1 MGTLLIRNARL
12 VNEGRIV
19 DADLLARQG
28 RIDKIASSIDASA
41 DEEIDAA
48 GQWLLPGMID
58 DQVHFREP
66 GLTHKGC
73 IATESAAAVAG
84 GITSFMDMP
93 NTKPPTLSM
102 TAVADKKAIA
112 ARDSRANYAFHF
124 GVSND
129 NLAAVAAVDPRE
141 VAGIKVFMGA
151 STGNMLVDDPAVLE
165 RLFACAPT
173 ILIAHCEDTPSIAVN
188 EEKWRKTHG
197 DAVPFSA
204 HPLIRDAEACYQSSA
219 LAVSLAKRHGTRLHV
234 LHISTASELELFE
247 DKLLADKH
255 ITAEVCVH
263 HLLFDE
269 RDYARLGSHL
279 KCNPAVKSQ
288 SDRDALR
295 AALNGNR
302 LDVIG
307 TDHAPH
313 TREEKAGRY
322 FQVPAGLPLAQHALP
337 GLMGLVHDGVIDLQ
351 TLVAKTSHRVADL
364 FQIAGR
370 GYLREGYWADLV
382 LIGDRDPSAPDDPI
396 LSRCGWSPFAG
407 RRFRSQ
413 VTTTVVSGQLAW
425 HNGQLRP
432 ACRGRALSFARN
444 FSG

>member
-1 MGTLLIRNARL
+1 MTTLLIRNARL
-12 VNEGRIV
+12 VNEGQIFE
-19 DADLLARQG
+19 ADLLVRNG
-28 RIDKIASSIDASA
+28 RIDKIAPSIDICA

-93 NTKPPTLSM
+93 NTRPPTLSM
-102 TAVADKKAIA
+102 AALAEKKAIA
-112 ARDSRANYAFHF
+112 AHDSLANYAFHF

-129 NLAAVAAVDPRE
+129 NLDVVAAVDPRE
-141 VAGIKVFMGA
+141 IAGIKVFMGA
-151 STGNMLVDDPAVLE
+151 STGNMLVNDPIVLE

-173 ILIAHCEDTPSIAVN
+173 ILLAHCEDSASVTVN
-188 EEKWRKTHG
+188 EEKWRKNHG
-197 DAVPFSA
+197 EVVPFWA
-204 HPLIRDAEACYQSSA
+204 HPLIRDAEVCYRSSS
-219 LAVSLAKRHGTRLHV
+219 LAVELAKKHGTRLHV
-234 LHISTASELELFE
+234 LHVSSARELELFE
-247 DKLLADKH
+247 NMPLADKR

-263 HLLFDE
+263 HLLFDD
-269 RDYARLGSHL
+269 RDYTRLGSHL
-279 KCNPAVKSQ
+279 KCNPAIKSVA
-288 SDRDALR
+288 DRDALR
-295 AALNGNR
+295 TALNSNR

-313 TREEKAGRY
+313 TLEEKAGSY
-322 FQVPAGLPLAQHALP
+322 FQAPAGLPLAQHALP
-337 GLMGLVHDGVIDLQ
+337 GLMGLMHDGIIDLP

-364 FQIAGR
+364 FQIAER

-382 LIGDRDPSAPDDPI
+382 LIGDRDLNAPDDPI
-396 LSRCGWSPFAG
+396 LSRCGWSPFVG
-407 RRFRSQ
+407 RRFRSR
-413 VTTTVVSGQLAW
+413 VVTTVVSGQIAW
-425 HNGQLRP
+425 HEGQLRP
-432 ACRGRALSFARN
+432 DCRGQALKFLRK

>member
-1 MGTLLIRNARL
+1 MTTLLIRNARL
-12 VNEGRIV
+12 INEGQIV
-19 DADLLARQG
+19 EADLRVRHG
-28 RIDKIASSIDASA
+28 RIDKIAASIDATA

-73 IATESAAAVAG
+73 IASESAAAVAG

-93 NTKPPTLSM
+93 NTRPPTLSM
-102 TAVADKKAIA
+102 AAVAEKKAIA
-112 ARDSRANYAFHF
+112 ARDSLANYAFHF
-124 GVSND
+124 GVAND
-129 NLAAVAAVDPRE
+129 NLDAVAAVDPRE

-173 ILIAHCEDTPSIAVN
+173 LLLAHCEDTPSIAVN
-188 EEKWRKTHG
+188 EEKWRKMHG

-204 HPLIRDAEACYQSSA
+204 HPWIRDAEACYRSSSLAVA
-219 LAVSLAKRHGTRLHV
+219 LAQKHGTRLHV
-234 LHISTASELELFE
+234 LHISTARELELFA
-247 DKLLADKH
+247 DLPLADKR
-255 ITAEVCVH
+255 ISAEVCAH
-263 HLLFDE
+263 HLLFDD

-279 KCNPAVKSQ
+279 KCNPAVKTQ
-288 SDRDALR
+288 ADRDALR
-295 AALNGNR
+295 AALNSHR

-313 TREEKAGRY
+313 TLEEKAGRY
-322 FQVPAGLPLAQHALP
+322 FQAPAGLPLAQHALP
-337 GLMGLVHDGVIDLQ
+337 GLMGLVHDGIIDLP

-364 FQIAGR
+364 FRIVER

-382 LIGDRDPSAPDDPI
+382 LIGDRDVDAPDDPL

-407 RRFRSQ
+407 RRFRSR
-413 VTTTVVSGQLAW
+413 VATTVVSGRIAW
-425 HNGQLRP
+425 HAGQLRSD
-432 ACRGRALSFARN
+432 CRGRALAFLPDIA
-444 FSG
+444 G

>member
-1 MGTLLIRNARL
+1 MSTLLIRNARL
-12 VNEGRIV
+12 VNEGNIF
-19 DADLLARQG
+19 DADLLVRHG
-28 RIDKIASSIDASA
+28 RIDKIATSIAATA

-73 IATESAAAVAG
+73 IASESAAAVAG
-84 GITSFMDMP
+84 GITSFMEMP
-93 NTKPPTLSM
+93 NTRPATLSLAALAEK
-102 TAVADKKAIA
+102 TLIA
-112 ARDSRANYAFHF
+112 ARESRANYAFHF
-124 GVSND
+124 GVSHD
-129 NLAAVAAVDPRE
+129 NLDVVAALDPRE
-141 VAGIKVFMGA
+141 VGGIKVFMGA
-151 STGNMLVDDPAVLE
+151 STGNLLVDDPAVLE

-173 ILIAHCEDTPSIAVN
+173 LVITHCEDTPSITVN

-197 DAVPFSA
+197 DAVPFAA
-204 HPLIRDAEACYQSSA
+204 HPLIRDAEACYKSSSLAVA
-219 LAVSLAKRHGTRLHV
+219 LAKKHATRLHV
-234 LHISTASELELFE
+234 LHISTARELELFE
-247 DKLLADKH
+247 DKPLAAKH

-263 HLLFDE
+263 HLLFDD

-288 SDRDALR
+288 ADRDALR
-295 AALNGNR
+295 AALNSHR

-313 TREEKAGRY
+313 TREEKAAHY
-322 FQVPAGLPLAQHALP
+322 FQAPAGLPLVQHALP
-337 GLMGLVHDGVIDLQ
+337 GLMGLVHDGVIDLP

-364 FQIAGR
+364 FAIAER

-382 LIGDRDPSAPDDPI
+382 LLGDREFDTPEDPI

-413 VTTTVVSGQLAW
+413 VATTIVSGQIAW
-425 HNGQLRP
+425 HSGQLRP
-432 ACRGRALSFARN
+432 NCRGRSLVFLR
-444 FSG
+444 

>member
-1 MGTLLIRNARL
+1 MPSLLIRNARL
-12 VNEGRIV
+12 VNEGQFFES
-19 DADLLARQG
+19 DLLVRAG
-28 RIDKIASSIDASA
+28 RIDKIATSITDSA
-41 DEEIDAA
+41 DQEIDAA
-48 GQWLLPGMID
+48 GAWLLPGMID

-93 NTKPPTLSM
+93 NTKPPTLSL
-102 TAVADKKAIA
+102 AALADKKAIA
-112 ARDSRANYAFHF
+112 ARESRANYAFHF
-124 GVSND
+124 GVAND
-129 NLAAVAAVDPRE
+129 NLDVVAALDPRD

-173 ILIAHCEDTPSIAVN
+173 ILITHCEDTPSITVN

-197 DAVPFSA
+197 DTVPFSA
-204 HPLIRDAEACYQSSA
+204 HPLIRDAEACYKSSSLAVA
-219 LAVSLAKRHGTRLHV
+219 LAKKHGTRLHV
-234 LHISTASELELFE
+234 LHISTARELELFA
-247 DKLLADKH
+247 DLPLADKH

-263 HLLFDE
+263 HLLFDD
-269 RDYARLGSHL
+269 RDYAHLGSHL
-279 KCNPAVKSQ
+279 KCNPAVKTQ
-288 SDRDALR
+288 ADRDALR
-295 AALNGNR
+295 AALNSQR

-313 TREEKAGRY
+313 TQEEKAGNY
-322 FQVPAGLPLAQHALP
+322 FQAPSGLPLVQHALP
-337 GLMGLVHDGVIDLQ
+337 GLMGLVHDGVIDLP

-364 FQIAGR
+364 FAIAER

-382 LIGDRDPSAPDDPI
+382 LIGERDFDAPDDPI

-413 VTTTVVSGQLAW
+413 VLTTVVSGQLAW
-425 HNGQLRP
+425 HRGQLQPR
-432 ACRGRALSFARN
+432 CQGQALAFLR
-444 FSG
+444 

>member
-1 MGTLLIRNARL
+1 MTTLLIRNARL
-12 VNEGRIV
+12 VNEGRIFES
-19 DADLLARQG
+19 DLLVRAG
-28 RIDKIASSIDASA
+28 RIDKIAAHIDARA
-41 DEEIDAA
+41 DQEIDAA
-48 GQWLLPGMID
+48 GAWLLPGMID

-93 NTKPPTLSM
+93 NTKPPTLSLAALAEK
-102 TAVADKKAIA
+102 TLIA
-112 ARDSRANYAFHF
+112 ARESRANYAFHF
-124 GVSND
+124 GVAND
-129 NLAAVAAVDPRE
+129 NLDAVAALDPCS

-151 STGNMLVDDPAVLE
+151 STGNLLVDDPAVLE

-173 ILIAHCEDTPSIAVN
+173 LLLTHCEDTPSITVN

-204 HPLIRDAEACYQSSA
+204 HPLIRDAEACYQSSSLAVA
-219 LAVSLAKRHGTRLHV
+219 LAKKHGTRLHV
-234 LHISTASELELFE
+234 LHISTARELELFA
-247 DKLLADKH
+247 DQPLADKR
-255 ITAEVCVH
+255 ITAEVCAH
-263 HLLFDE
+263 HLLFDD
-269 RDYARLGSHL
+269 RDYPRLGSHL
-279 KCNPAVKSQ
+279 KCNPAVKTQ
-288 SDRDALR
+288 TDRDALR
-295 AALNGNR
+295 AALNSHR

-313 TREEKAGRY
+313 TLAEKAGNY
-322 FQVPAGLPLAQHALP
+322 FQAPSGLPLVQHALP
-337 GLMGLVHDGVIDLQ
+337 GLMGLVHDGVIDLP

-364 FQIAGR
+364 FAIVER

-382 LIGDRDPSAPDDPI
+382 LIGERDFAAPDDPI

-413 VTTTVVSGQLAW
+413 VLTTVVSGQLAW
-425 HNGQLRP
+425 HRGQLQPR
-432 ACRGRALSFARN
+432 CRGRALAFLR
-444 FSG
+444 

>member
-1 MGTLLIRNARL
+1 MSTLLIRNARL
-12 VNEGRIV
+12 VNEGQIV
-19 DADLLARQG
+19 DGDLLVRDG
-28 RIDKIASSIDASA
+28 RIDRIAPSIDIRC

-73 IATESAAAVAG
+73 IASESAAAVAG

-102 TAVADKKAIA
+102 AALADKKAIA
-112 ARDSRANYAFHF
+112 ARDALANYAFHF

-129 NLAAVAAVDPRE
+129 NLDAVADLDPRE

-151 STGNMLVDDPAVLE
+151 STGNMLADDPAVLE

-173 ILIAHCEDTPSIAVN
+173 ILITHCEDTPSIKIN
-188 EEKWRKTHG
+188 EERWRRTHG

-204 HPLIRDAEACYQSSA
+204 HPLIREAEACYKSSS
-219 LAVSLAKRHGTRLHV
+219 LAVSLAKKHGTRLHV
-234 LHISTASELELFE
+234 LHISTARELELFE
-247 DKLLADKH
+247 NRPLAEKR
-255 ITAEVCVH
+255 ITTEVCVH
-263 HLLFDE
+263 HLFFDD

-279 KCNPAVKSQ
+279 KCNPVVKTQ
-288 SDRDALR
+288 ADRDALR
-295 AALNGNR
+295 AALNTHR

-313 TREEKAGRY
+313 TLQEKAGSY
-322 FQVPAGLPLAQHALP
+322 FQAPSGLPVVQHALP
-337 GLMGLVHDGVIDLQ
+337 ALMELVHDGILDLP

-364 FQIAGR
+364 FGIVDR
-370 GYLREGYWADLV
+370 GYLREGWWADLV
-382 LIGDRDPSAPDDPI
+382 LIGDRDPWAPDDPV
-396 LSRCGWSPFAG
+396 LSRYGWSPFAG
-407 RRFRSQ
+407 RRFRSR
-413 VTTTVVSGQLAW
+413 VAATVVSGQIAW
-425 HNGQLRP
+425 IDGDLRP
-432 ACRGRALSFARN
+432 SCRGRPLDFLR
-444 FSG
+444 